1 MAHHPYM
8 LLSVRA
14 HESEGTLLCAAV
26 WWGWGTTV
34 NSVDSGNV
42 QAGEGGSQPRESNH
56 SLEESNGRVK
66 WGIRPHPAT
75 QEVMLELGSEVRGS

>member
-1 MAHHPYM
+1 M

-34 NSVDSGNV
+34 NSVDSGNL
-42 QAGEGGSQPRESNH
+42 QAGEGGVSPVNQITALKRAMGE
-56 SLEESNGRVK
+56 
-66 WGIRPHPAT
+66 
-75 QEVMLELGSEVRGS
+75 